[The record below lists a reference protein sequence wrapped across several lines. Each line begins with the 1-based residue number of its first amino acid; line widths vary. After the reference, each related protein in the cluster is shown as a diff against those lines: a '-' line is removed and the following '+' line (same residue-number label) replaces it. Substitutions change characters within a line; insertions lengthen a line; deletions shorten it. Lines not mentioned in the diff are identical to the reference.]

1 MNSEISF
8 REKDVLVMKLLHYFI
23 TEQGY
28 NPIILRGVTDEIWL
42 ENMDAPY
49 KIVRINT
56 GYIHNEEQFDFD
68 IFKTKKIMS
77 KIKLK
82 TFSLRMNALSL
93 FLDLGDSVVLKSNEN
108 INCIEIKDENDV
120 ENSKILEETFPDIK
134 DKLSFNEEG
143 IELFAKITED
153 INKKNIKDAK
163 EAEDVFKEKTP
174 YVTYI
179 LIAINV
185 IMFILVSIFSGG
197 KDNLEALVRFGALN
211 KTLVVNNHEYY
222 RLLTSAFL
230 HLDIMHLFLNMY
242 ALFIIGKDIEN
253 YFGKIKYLLIY
264 LFSSLTGSL
273 VSLIFLQSNIVSVGA
288 SGAIFGL
295 MGALLY
301 FGYHYRVMLNN
312 AITRQIVPVILL
324 NLFIGFLSTGINNF
338 AHLGGLVGGLIV
350 SMAVGVKY
358 KSSKFEKTNG
368 LICTIL
374 FILFLIYM
382 IFIKR

>member
-108 INCIEIKDENDV
+108 INCIQIKDESDV

-153 INKKNIKDAK
+153 INK
-163 EAEDVFKEKTP
+163 
-174 YVTYI
+174 
-179 LIAINV
+179 
-185 IMFILVSIFSGG
+185 
-197 KDNLEALVRFGALN
+197 
-211 KTLVVNNHEYY
+211 
-222 RLLTSAFL
+222 
-230 HLDIMHLFLNMY
+230 
-242 ALFIIGKDIEN
+242 
-253 YFGKIKYLLIY
+253 
-264 LFSSLTGSL
+264 
-273 VSLIFLQSNIVSVGA
+273 
-288 SGAIFGL
+288 
-295 MGALLY
+295 
-301 FGYHYRVMLNN
+301 
-312 AITRQIVPVILL
+312 
-324 NLFIGFLSTGINNF
+324 
-338 AHLGGLVGGLIV
+338 
-350 SMAVGVKY
+350 
-358 KSSKFEKTNG
+358 
-368 LICTIL
+368 
-374 FILFLIYM
+374 
-382 IFIKR
+382 

>member
-82 TFSLRMNALSL
+82 TFSFRMNALSL

-108 INCIEIKDENDV
+108 INCIQIKDESDV

-174 YVTYI
+174 YITYI

-185 IMFILVSIFSGG
+185 IMFILVSIFSAG

-211 KTLVVNNHEYY
+211 KTLVVNNHVYY

-242 ALFIIGKDIEN
+242 AL
-253 YFGKIKYLLIY
+253 
-264 LFSSLTGSL
+264 
-273 VSLIFLQSNIVSVGA
+273 
-288 SGAIFGL
+288 
-295 MGALLY
+295 
-301 FGYHYRVMLNN
+301 
-312 AITRQIVPVILL
+312 
-324 NLFIGFLSTGINNF
+324 
-338 AHLGGLVGGLIV
+338 
-350 SMAVGVKY
+350 
-358 KSSKFEKTNG
+358 
-368 LICTIL
+368 
-374 FILFLIYM
+374 
-382 IFIKR
+382 